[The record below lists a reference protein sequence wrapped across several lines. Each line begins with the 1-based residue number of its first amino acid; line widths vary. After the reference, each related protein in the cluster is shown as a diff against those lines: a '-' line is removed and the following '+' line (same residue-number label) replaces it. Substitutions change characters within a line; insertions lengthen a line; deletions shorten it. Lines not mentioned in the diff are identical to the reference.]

1 MFKKGSSKGF
11 KAVLIEDIIKDGL
24 PNREMRMEDFC
35 WLYSKFSNEKA
46 KGYSGFF
53 EQFYSNS
60 DYIMSKI
67 IPLPFVNNKPDDY
80 NTVFTVLAQ
89 AGVEHKLREEK
100 GQPRGQRDPYNK
112 MDVCFATFDAPLYL
126 KARYIL
132 SCAGSNDDPY
142 DLSNIQARLG
152 GFHLVMSFLGS
163 MGFIMDGSG
172 LKEAFSVIY
181 AQNSAEK
188 ALAGHAYNEPSEVTF
203 LFTLLKQT
211 FYLSLLK

>member
-1 MFKKGSSKGF
+1 
-11 KAVLIEDIIKDGL
+11 
-24 PNREMRMEDFC
+24 
-35 WLYSKFSNEKA
+35 
-46 KGYSGFF
+46 
-53 EQFYSNS
+53 
-60 DYIMSKI
+60 MSKI

-112 MDVCFATFDAPLYL
+112 MDVCFVTFDAPLYL

-132 SCAGSNDDPY
+132 SCADSNDDPY
-142 DLSNIQARLG
+142 GLSNIQARLG

-188 ALAGHAYNEPSEVTF
+188 ALAGHAYNRAIRGHFLIHIALANILFESIELTEEENATLDELLSDLGSENFKENMVKEEF
-203 LFTLLKQT
+203 LKIKKNLPNR
-211 FYLSLLK
+211 